1 MIYTIDRRFKSRVE
15 RTPRVLEV
23 AEAFG
28 LGLSEKEFV
37 IYDKLRL
44 EIELGAVVYITGQS
58 GSGKSLLLRELAA
71 QMTAGGLAVANIDDV
86 PFEDR
91 PLIDQIGEN
100 MTDAIRLLSLAGLND
115 AYLFVR
121 KPSEL
126 SDGQKYRFRM
136 AKVMESGAKVW
147 AADEF
152 TAALDRV
159 TARVVAHNLQRTA
172 RKAGATVLVATTHMD
187 LKDDLKP
194 DLYIDKRYRERV
206 RIEPPREID
215 SERN

>member
-1 MIYTIDRRFKSRVE
+1 MKFLINKRFKSSVE

-28 LGLSEKEFV
+28 LGLSDKEFV
-37 IYDKLRL
+37 IYDGL
-44 EIELGAVVYITGQS
+44 ELEVQPGDVVYITGQS

-71 QMTAGGLAVANIDDV
+71 QMRERGLSVANIDDV
-86 PFEDR
+86 PFEPR
-91 PLIDQIGEN
+91 PLIDQLGKN

-121 KPSEL
+121 RPAEL

-136 AKVMESGAKVW
+136 AKVMESGAQVW
-147 AADEF
+147 VADEF

-172 RKAGATVLVATTHMD
+172 RACGATVLVATTHMD
-187 LKDDLKP
+187 LKEDLQP
-194 DLYIDKRYRERV
+194 SLYIDKRYRERV
-206 RIEPPREID
+206 KVEALRAA
-215 SERN
+215 